1 MAETIARRGG
11 MAVIPQDIPTDVV
24 AEVVSWVKNRN
35 TVFETAVTL
44 TPTETTG
51 MALAVIPKR
60 SHGAA
65 IVTHEGIPVGV
76 VTEGDCESPT
86 ASHRSTR

>member
-65 IVTHEGIPVGV
+65 IVTHEDPGGRCHRGRLRGV
-76 VTEGDCESPT
+76 RT